1 MPNYKSRNVDMGGNL
16 VNNAL
21 KVLDEYEVENP
32 KNPPPKASYDDL
44 YRDSHSNYKEMFG
57 GSFDHGSIMKALLKS
72 QPHHFWIL
80 RHTARQMR
88 DGLHGGDLLGK
99 DPHTWGAMNDIANA
113 RDNNHL
119 VDMVFNDKMLGG
131 SIVGGSFLDTMKKIG
146 NGILSVGKAVMPF
159 APLIAKGVGMVL

>member
-21 KVLDEYEVENP
+21 KVLDDYESKNP
-32 KNPPPKASYDDL
+32 KNPPKKEAYDDL
-44 YRDSHSNYKEMFG
+44 YRDSASNYKEMFG
-57 GSFDHGSIMKALLKS
+57 GSLEHGKVMKALLKS
-72 QPHHFWIL
+72 KPEHFWIL

-88 DGLHGGDLLGK
+88 DGLGGGDLLGK

-119 VDMVFNDKMLGG
+119 VDMVYN
-131 SIVGGSFLDTMKKIG
+131 KKLSRFSVKTISLILP
-146 NGILSVGKAVMPF
+146 NPILSYRK
-159 APLIAKGVGMVL
+159 KKTRNY